1 MKMIIDFP
9 LTTALGGGDRELIV
23 LRSDDGEGWREHS
36 TAIYDEDEGW
46 NAMGAAEGELYQDI
60 VATTGL
66 TPEGK
71 PAAQATLALDRTA
84 WGSIYGS
91 ARFFQR
97 LGMHLVNDFVDLQ
110 LRMVGT

>member
-1 MKMIIDFP
+1 MIS
-9 LTTALGGGDRELIV
+9 LSHRTLALGGGDRELIV

-66 TPEGK
+66 ASVLSDLETK
-71 PAAQATLALDRTA
+71 RIVRISTA
-84 WGSIYGS
+84 S
-91 ARFFQR
+91 FPK
-97 LGMHLVNDFVDLQ
+97 
-110 LRMVGT
+110 

>member
-1 MKMIIDFP
+1 MN
-9 LTTALGGGDRELIV
+9 LSTALGGGDRELVV

-66 TPEGK
+66 
-71 PAAQATLALDRTA
+71 ASVL
-84 WGSIYGS
+84 S
-91 ARFFQR
+91 
-97 LGMHLVNDFVDLQ
+97 DLETK
-110 LRMVGT
+110 RIVRISTNSFPK